1 MLVRENQNHFFMQIP
16 LRHVCML
23 VVFFCISHFLVA
35 QNTNNLDSFKD
46 FARSHQKINKTG
58 MWILGSWAVGNM
70 LVGGISLASGVK
82 NENKYFQ
89 QMNIAWNVVNA
100 GLAGFGLH
108 QAYNSIEGLAWQEVL
123 GNHHQMQKILLFNAG
138 LDIAYIATG
147 FFLIEKSNNVS
158 KLPERLSGFG
168 KSLILQGSFLLLF
181 DVSMVLVHQH
191 NGKKMKNI
199 LEKIRIEGSSLT
211 FRHYF

>member
-1 MLVRENQNHFFMQIP
+1 MRVYF
-16 LRHVCML
+16 RHLFIIAVL
-23 VVFFCISHFLVA
+23 LSISHFLVA

-46 FARSHQKINKTG
+46 FAQSYQKTNKTG
-58 MWILGSWAVGNM
+58 MWVLGSWAVGNM
-70 LVGGISLASGVK
+70 LVGGISLASGVQG
-82 NENKYFQ
+82 ERKYFQ

-108 QAYNSIEGLAWQEVL
+108 QAYSSIEGLAWQEVL

-147 FFLIEKSNNVS
+147 FFLVEKSKNVA

-181 DVSMVLVHQH
+181 DISMVLAHQS
-191 NGKKMKNI
+191 NDKKIKNI
-199 LEKIRIEGSSLT
+199 LEKVQIEGSSIT